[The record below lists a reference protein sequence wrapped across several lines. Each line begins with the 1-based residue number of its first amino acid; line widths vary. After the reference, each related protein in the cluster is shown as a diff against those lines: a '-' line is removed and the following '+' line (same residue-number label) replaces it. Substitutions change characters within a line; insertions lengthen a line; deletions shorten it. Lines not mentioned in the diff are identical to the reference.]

1 MEKDRRAKAGKRQFK
16 AIWWQYY
23 VYYYTTTITK
33 PFFLSLSSL
42 VMASSQDGCWRVV
55 LVKTM
60 SQFVL
65 WKRSLFWPRESS
77 LFVNVSPEKIRICC
91 GIFSSVSLTKNQTM
105 ARVVLVLNNVFR
117 HSSFCFLMIFSDIN
131 FLEDFQINYLD
142 QYSYLKEF
150 FLNFR
155 ILTWMLLSS
164 QI

>member
-1 MEKDRRAKAGKRQFK
+1 MLKSGLSENNVSICIVKKI
-16 AIWWQYY
+16 AIL
-23 VYYYTTTITK
+23 TIRTVLTK
-33 PFFLSLSSL
+33 
-42 VMASSQDGCWRVV
+42 
-55 LVKTM
+55 
-60 SQFVL
+60 
-65 WKRSLFWPRESS
+65 ESS

-91 GIFSSVSLTKNQTM
+91 GIFSSVSLTKYQTM

-155 ILTWMLLSS
+155 ILT
-164 QI
+164 